1 MEINS
6 CAIRRLR
13 DHLLTD
19 LHSPRP
25 EGCTGSVQA
34 ERAVIR
40 RLEPFAETMYLV
52 MMADGEPA
60 ATERQ
65 ALNAALGVL
74 SDGQIRQTEIDS
86 MLDRFEER
94 ARTAGGE
101 ARLAQLGA
109 HLSVDQDD
117 RETAFCLGAVMA
129 LADDQVDMRE
139 NQALRWVQEYFGL
152 SDRRVT
158 EILQTV
164 D

>member
-6 CAIRRLR
+6 GAIRRLR

-19 LHSPRP
+19 LNSSGP
-25 EGCTGSVQA
+25 ESQAGSVPA
-34 ERAVIR
+34 EEAVIR

-65 ALNAALGVL
+65 ALSAALGVL
-74 SDGQIRQTEIDS
+74 SDGQIRQPEIDS
-86 MLDRFEER
+86 MLGRFEER
-94 ARTAGGE
+94 ARNAGGE

-109 HLSVDQDD
+109 HLSADRDD

-129 LADDQVDMRE
+129 LADNRVDVRE
-139 NQALRWVQEYFGL
+139 NQALHWVQEYFGL
-152 SDRRVT
+152 SDRRVA

>member
-19 LHSPRP
+19 LQNPGSAS
-25 EGCTGSVQA
+25 CAGSVKA
-34 ERAVIR
+34 EEAIIR

-74 SDGQIRQTEIDS
+74 SDGQISQTEVDA
-86 MLDRFEER
+86 MLDRFEQR
-94 ARTAGGE
+94 ASNEGGE
-101 ARLAQLGA
+101 SRLAQLGA
-109 HLSVDQDD
+109 QLSADRED

-129 LADDQVDMRE
+129 LADDRVDLRE
-139 NQALRWVQEYFGL
+139 NQALRWIQEYLGL
-152 SDRRVT
+152 SERRVT
-158 EILQTV
+158 EILETV